1 MSTVGTKLGWKDA
14 AAATD
19 PSGKTLEIVEMMDE
33 VNPVLGDIPMVP
45 GNQGSTHMM
54 SVRDGIPDP
63 TFRRLNRGTPVTKA
77 TEHAI
82 EFGAAIVEDRG
93 EIDEILVARIKEK
106 EKFRLR
112 QNKGHIQGIGQTLAS
127 TLFYGDV
134 EANADRFTGLSAFY
148 SDLAADSGD
157 NVIDAGGNDSDLTSM
172 WLILWNEDTNTGF
185 YPDGGKAGIE
195 HQDKGLE
202 KCFDSDSNPLYKFVD
217 IFRAQ
222 MGLAWGDWRQGARI
236 ANLDLS
242 ALATAGDETDTSA
255 NLLKFAIQ
263 AKGKIFNTNVGKG
276 YWYAR
281 REVKTALDIKARN
294 KPNLQINM
302 ATLAN
307 GDQVT
312 MLEGYPVH
320 LCDALLPTESRV
332 V

>member
-1 MSTVGTKLGWKDA
+1 M
-14 AAATD
+14 
-19 PSGKTLEIVEMMDE
+19 
-33 VNPVLGDIPMVP
+33 
-45 GNQGSTHMM
+45 
-54 SVRDGIPDP
+54 
-63 TFRRLNRGTPVTKA
+63 TKA